1 MSGDNN
7 LRSDEDSDVIVDND
21 VNGTDTAIVP
31 IDIKST
37 YPLTKRGEKDFD
49 TIMNALY
56 RTQQKSGDPS
66 SSNILY
72 NMYIRDM
79 ADEIEK
85 ISKVLDHNHAMRIAE
100 RAFKIGAEVTNYIDT
115 YCGYGDSAKPSLGL
129 LAQTVSGMMTNH
141 PHTFNSDSLQDTI
154 HAAFAKVAD
163 MSGILATEYHLGRDP
178 VLVSGDKSAND
189 FIGEYFERMPFKA
202 DINELATQTS
212 PVDVILNDWY
222 NAVKY
227 CGALCDVPDDAF
239 LRDGTP
245 LFRFAPNTLEY
256 VEENIEYFPGI
267 NMEKVND
274 GGYVEEWLKHT
285 PIISKNKIESGE
297 TGTTLDKWLVL
308 LTGYVPEDNEMIP
321 QLYDRYNEVLVST
334 AISYQNKHI

>member
-1 MSGDNN
+1 MSDKEFK
-7 LRSDEDSDVIVDND
+7 DDND
-21 VNGTDTAIVP
+21 SGTDIVP
-31 IDIKST
+31 ISMNQ
-37 YPLTKRGEKDFD
+37 LTDAGKEDLD
-49 TIMNALY
+49 TIIGTLY
-56 RTQQKSGDPS
+56 RTQCESKDPT

-72 NMYIRDM
+72 NMYIKEM
-79 ADEIEK
+79 AGVIDN
-85 ISKVLDHNHAMRIAE
+85 ISKVHGPDVAKEVAEHA
-100 RAFKIGAEVTNYIDT
+100 FNIGAEITKYIDS
-115 YCGYGDSAKPSLGL
+115 YGEMNGAEYPVGL
-129 LAQTVSGMMTNH
+129 LAQTVNGMMTNH
-141 PHTFNSDSLQDTI
+141 PRTFNDDSLQRIIGD
-154 HAAFAKVAD
+154 AFAKVAD
-163 MSGILATEYHLGRDP
+163 MSGIVATEYHLGRDP
-178 VLVSGDKSAND
+178 VMVSGDKSAND
-189 FIGEYFERMPFKA
+189 FIGEYFDRMPLKV

-245 LFRFAPNTLEY
+245 LFRFAPNTLDY
-256 VEENIEYFPGI
+256 VKENIEYFPGI

-297 TGTTLDKWLVL
+297 TGTTLDNWLVL

-321 QLYDRYNEVLVST
+321 QLSDRYNDVLVST
-334 AISYQNKHI
+334 AINYQNKTI